1 MGMRTTLYGCI
12 EEMDFW
18 QNPISN
24 QVRMH
29 NEQVLNSLLINDT
42 WPPVSREMFSTSKNQ
57 VQDGPNLEYS
67 GRIIHFGANLKS
79 VEYDWPGLKAK
90 FESLL
95 KSLFWTNAWLHL
107 KTEYSS
113 LETFHWTVDLLKYE
127 IDHQKMPAPINESHW
142 EFNGSNHF
150 DNFQ

>member
-18 QNPISN
+18 QNPICD

-29 NEQVLNSLLINDT
+29 NEQIINSLPINDR
-42 WPPVSREMFSTSKNQ
+42 WPPISREMFSLSKNQ
-57 VQDGPNLEYS
+57 GPEGPNLEYS

-79 VEYDWPGLKAK
+79 VEYDWLELIAK

-95 KSLFWTNAWLHL
+95 KRLYWTNAWLHL
-107 KTEYSS
+107 KTEYSG
-113 LETFHWTVDLLKYE
+113 LETFHWSLDLFKYE
-127 IDHQKMPAPINESHW
+127 IDNQNMHEPINESCW
-142 EFNGSNHF
+142 KFIGSNHF
-150 DNFQ
+150 DKF